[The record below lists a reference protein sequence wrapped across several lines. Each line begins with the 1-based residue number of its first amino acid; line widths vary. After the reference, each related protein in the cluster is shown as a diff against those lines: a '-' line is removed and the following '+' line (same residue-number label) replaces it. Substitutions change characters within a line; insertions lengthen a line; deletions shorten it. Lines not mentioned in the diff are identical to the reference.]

1 MIGLLPASI
10 DRATCLPEPA
20 MTQAATPNAAA
31 GATESPELS
40 KSFEPAELESRWYAE
55 WEKRGYFTAG
65 QHVKRGRKPRPM

>member
-1 MIGLLPASI
+1 
-10 DRATCLPEPA
+10 
-20 MTQAATPNAAA
+20 MTQAATPNAA

>member
-10 DRATCLPEPA
+10 DRATCLPEPCND
-20 MTQAATPNAAA
+20 PSRNPERRR
-31 GATESPELS
+31 ATESPELS

>member
-1 MIGLLPASI
+1 
-10 DRATCLPEPA
+10 